1 MGAVWVRAVSEVR
14 ERRRALL
21 SAAILCGLFGA
32 AALATFAGARRTEG
46 AYPQFLERNKAYD
59 LLVTDSSF
67 FSDVFWKVDFDL
79 LARRPY
85 VKTAIP
91 VMLGG
96 LDLLDER
103 GSPVEVLFLGS
114 TDPRYGRD
122 VNRPLVVEGRLAD
135 QSRPNEITVPLY
147 GKGILAP
154 LRTGQRVT
162 AKVGDEALELTVVG
176 RTVIPGEIPP
186 EPQFSWPVGV
196 TAAFIERYSDRVGF
210 SLESMMLRFDRRSDA
225 ARFQRDAITFTG
237 GKVLAPQE
245 QESHAR
251 AVQGSTSLQASALT
265 LLAGFTALTGLLIV
279 GQVLARETT
288 LGSEEMSTLR
298 ALGFDRRQLLRLGI
312 LRVMPVAILGGI
324 LAVGIAWLAS
334 PLFPR
339 GSVAVVERHGF
350 AFDPLVLGL
359 GGPAIGVAV
368 VLLVLVPAWR
378 AAAAAGRPEPAAA
391 HPSTV
396 ASLVAAAGAS
406 VPAVAGARL
415 ALERGR
421 GRTAVPVFSSMV
433 VVSLGIASFVAAT
446 TFAGSLQTMV
456 DRRDFQGKSWDQV
469 INTVTTDTDQS
480 ELPPL
485 EIEQQVE
492 VRARALAQDPD
503 IEALALAESGVPL
516 RVFSA
521 DGPER
526 GIPVLGLA
534 IVNVKG
540 SLYCPIVEGRAPTGP
555 DEVALGVRMIKALGL
570 RLDPANPPTVEIA
583 LQGAEGRRA
592 PLKVVGRAVI
602 PPLGNFGELGYG
614 IMLGNRDSATT
625 LIDDPSSAP
634 PITDLIVRWRD
645 GADPDEVIGRFTDR
659 FPDVRLGD
667 DVSGGRF
674 ADVVSFGGV
683 EGAPLAVGGVL
694 AALGA
699 AGLAH
704 VLVTAIRRRRRDV
717 AILKT
722 IGFVRGQAR
731 RVVAWQ
737 ATIIVIIACAAGV
750 PLGVITGRALWNAV
764 ANGIGV
770 LPRPQ
775 VEPVLLLALIPAVVA
790 LANLI
795 AAPPGRSAART
806 QPAQV
811 LRSE

>member
-1 MGAVWVRAVSEVR
+1 MGAVWIRAVSEVR
-14 ERRRALL
+14 ARRRALL
-21 SAAILCGLFGA
+21 SAAVLCGLFGA
-32 AALATFAGARRTEG
+32 ASLAVFAGARRTEA
-46 AYPQFLERNKAYD
+46 AYPRFLERNKAYD
-59 LLVTDSSF
+59 LLISDSSF

-79 LARRPY
+79 LAGRPY
-85 VKTAIP
+85 VKTAVP
-91 VMLGG
+91 LMLGG
-96 LDLLDER
+96 LGLHDDDDN
-103 GSPVEVLFLGS
+103 VVDALFMGS

-135 QSRPNEITVPLY
+135 QSRPHEITVPLY
-147 GKGILAP
+147 GKGILAT
-154 LRTGQRVT
+154 LSAGEHVT
-162 AKVGDEALELTVVG
+162 AQLGDETIELTVVG

-186 EPQFSWPVGV
+186 EPQFSWPIGV
-196 TAAFIERYSDRVGF
+196 TAAFIERYSERAGF
-210 SLESMMLRFDRRSDA
+210 ILESMMLRFHRRSDI
-225 ARFQRDAITFTG
+225 ARFQSDAVTFTG

-251 AVQGSTSLQASALT
+251 AVQGSTSLQATALT

-288 LGSEEMSTLR
+288 LGSEDASTLR

-312 LRVMPVAILGGI
+312 VRVIPVALLGGF

-339 GSVAVVERHGF
+339 GSVAVVERDGL

-359 GGPAIGVAV
+359 GGPAIVVAV
-368 VLLVLVPAWR
+368 VLLVVFPAWR
-378 AAAAAGRPEPAAA
+378 AAATAGRPEPAAA
-391 HPSTV
+391 HPSAA
-396 ASLVAAAGAS
+396 ASLVAAAGVS

-421 GRTAVPVFSSMV
+421 GRTAVPVYSSMV

-456 DRRDFQGKSWDQV
+456 DRRDLQGKTWDGV
-469 INTVTTDTDQS
+469 INTVTGDTDQS
-480 ELPPL
+480 ELPPP
-485 EIEQQVE
+485 EIHRQVE
-492 VRARALAQDPD
+492 IRAQALAQDPD
-503 IEALALAESGVPL
+503 IEALAHAESGVPL
-516 RVFSA
+516 RVFSTG
-521 DGPER
+521 GPER

-540 SLYCPIVEGRAPTGP
+540 SLYCPIVEGRAPTEA

-570 RLDPANPPTVEIA
+570 RLDPAKPPTVEIA
-583 LQGAEGRRA
+583 LQGAEGRRTR
-592 PLKVVGRAVI
+592 LKVVGRAVI

-614 IMLGNRDSATT
+614 IMLGNRDSATN

-634 PITDLIVRWRD
+634 PVTDLIVRWRD
-645 GADPDEVIGRFTDR
+645 GADPDEVIGRFKDR

-683 EGAPLAVGGVL
+683 EGAPLAVGAVL

-699 AGLAH
+699 AGLGH

-737 ATIIVIIACAAGV
+737 ATIIVVIASAVGI
-750 PLGVITGRALWNAV
+750 PIGVITGRALWNAL

-775 VEPVLLLALIPAVVA
+775 VEPLLLLAMIPAVVA

-795 AAPPGRSAART
+795 AAAPARSAART